1 MQKLCDTFHTV
12 FPKLVDGTLE
22 RTVPVPETIRRSLIF
37 CAARLAFLCEK
48 ELHSP
53 FEV

>member
-1 MQKLCDTFHTV
+1 MQKLCDAFHTV
-12 FPKLVDGTLE
+12 LPKLMDGTQK
-22 RTVPVPETIRRSLIF
+22 RIVPVPETIRRSLIF
-37 CAARLAFLCEK
+37 CARRLAFLCEK